1 MGVSKNEFV
10 CQEISPITNPCSKS
24 PKGKVIVNGPV
35 GKLIPKM
42 VKKKK
47 KIQLSTRKR
56 GNALSLTKLK
66 NCSPD
71 VNQSNGFLYIEQWP
85 C

>member
-10 CQEISPITNPCSKS
+10 CQEISKS

-47 KIQLSTRKR
+47 KSNFPLAKEEMHFHSPSSKIVL
-56 GNALSLTKLK
+56 LTLIKAMA
-66 NCSPD
+66 
-71 VNQSNGFLYIEQWP
+71 FYT
-85 C
+85 